1 MIGDFFVDLVASFL
15 VDAPVLSIPD
25 GFSSALTL
33 FSSLVGYI
41 NVFVPLA
48 RLAPILGL
56 IVLIR
61 NWNIVVSIV
70 RFVLRFIPFVG

>member
-1 MIGDFFVDLVASFL
+1 MIAEFFVNLASGVL
-15 VDAPVLSIPD
+15 TGMPVLSIPD
-25 GFSSALTL
+25 GFSNALTL

-41 NVFVPLA
+41 NVFVPLT
-48 RLAPILGL
+48 RVAPILGL

-61 NWNIVVSIV
+61 NWNIVISIL

>member
-1 MIGDFFVDLVASFL
+1 MIADFFANMVSGVL

-25 GFSSALTL
+25 GFESALTL

-48 RLAPILGL
+48 RVAPILGL

-61 NWNIVVSIV
+61 NWNIVISIL